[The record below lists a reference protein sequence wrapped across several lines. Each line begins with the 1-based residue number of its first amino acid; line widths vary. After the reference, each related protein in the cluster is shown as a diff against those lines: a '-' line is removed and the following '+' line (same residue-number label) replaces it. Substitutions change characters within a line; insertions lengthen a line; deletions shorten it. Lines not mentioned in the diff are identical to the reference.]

1 MTATNKAGP
10 PITVNPVPAGYD
22 AAASPAITPDGKTV
36 YVSPGLRS
44 AVLVPVETATGRAGK
59 PIRLGAAPMAIVIIP
74 DGKTAYV
81 VGSASG
87 TVTPIDTATNAVGP
101 PIKVGGNPYVIVIT
115 P

>member
-1 MTATNKAGP
+1 
-10 PITVNPVPAGYD
+10 
-22 AAASPAITPDGKTV
+22 
-36 YVSPGLRS
+36 
-44 AVLVPVETATGRAGK
+44 
-59 PIRLGAAPMAIVIIP
+59 MAIVIIP